1 MAKTLAVETP
11 RTGLE
16 HIKSQPERLGEF
28 LKSVRSEMHKV
39 VTPTRDEVRSNT
51 VIVVATVFVF
61 AAYFWVVDTVFGTL
75 IERAIGHLT
84 RH

>member
-1 MAKTLAVETP
+1 
-11 RTGLE
+11 
-16 HIKSQPERLGEF
+16 
-28 LKSVRSEMHKV
+28 MHKV
-39 VTPTRDEVRSNT
+39 VTPSREEVRDNT

-84 RH
+84 KQ